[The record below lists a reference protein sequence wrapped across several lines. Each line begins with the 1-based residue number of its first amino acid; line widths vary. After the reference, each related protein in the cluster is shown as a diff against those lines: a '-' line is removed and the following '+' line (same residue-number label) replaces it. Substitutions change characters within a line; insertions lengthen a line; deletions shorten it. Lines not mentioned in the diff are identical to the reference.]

1 MPVSAEECE
10 NVPDPVFAKRNDSPM
25 KKLMRCLGALG
36 LGVAVLTAIPAQGAT
51 TKKTVKSSQTTKV
64 TKKATK
70 APARKAAAPRKSTAS
85 TGQQCRVQKLK
96 GGKIRRVC
104 KGAAADPLL
113 TSPIQGNALNKPAPP
128 DKSPEVKA
136 RSAPDRAY
144 AVDGETFFFQG
155 RKYRVAGLE
164 GADNSD
170 MATQRL
176 QKALESGS
184 LSIDPQSTD
193 DAGVSS
199 AVVRINGRN
208 LAEQLH

>member
-1 MPVSAEECE
+1 
-10 NVPDPVFAKRNDSPM
+10 M
-25 KKLMRCLGALG
+25 KKLMRCLVILG

-51 TKKTVKSSQTTKV
+51 TKKTVKSTQTTKV

-70 APARKAAAPRKSTAS
+70 APARKAAAPRKSVANGG
-85 TGQQCRVQKLK
+85 GQQCRVLKLK
-96 GGKIRRVC
+96 GGKTRRVC

>member
-1 MPVSAEECE
+1 
-10 NVPDPVFAKRNDSPM
+10 M

-36 LGVAVLTAIPAQGAT
+36 LGVAVLMAVPAQGAT
-51 TKKTVKSSQTTKV
+51 KKKAVKSTEATTKPA
-64 TKKATK
+64 KKATK
-70 APARKAAAPRKSTAS
+70 APARKAAASRKSTAS

-96 GGKIRRVC
+96 GGKTRRVC

-113 TSPIQGNALNKPAPP
+113 TSPIQGNALNKPAPA
-128 DKSPEVKA
+128 DRSPEIKA

-199 AVVRINGRN
+199 ALVRINGRN
-208 LAEQLH
+208 LADQLH